1 MATFTQ
7 LDDDSIGALAAA
19 FGVGAVSSWGVIA
32 AGTINSNFWLE
43 AGGARWF
50 LRINEGKAEADV
62 RYEAELVAALAAAGV
77 PTPVPHRA
85 GDRPFALHD
94 GKHASLFPWVAGVHR
109 CQAGVAPADAS
120 AVGAALATLH
130 LAGAPLAA
138 EFPRDGIYTAAHIVD
153 RFESFRDSSD
163 AAVAAAVPILDA
175 ELAWLTE
182 RAATRDAAARGIIH
196 ADLFRDNVLFDDAG
210 SVAALIDFEQAC
222 VGSLAYDLA
231 VLLNAWCFGDD
242 FDPALSRAMV
252 DGYRAVRPLPPADR
266 EALYIECR
274 GAAARFAVTRITDV
288 HLQTTSSTKDF
299 RRYLA
304 RLARWQSASRAG
316 FARDLGLDLV

>member
-1 MATFTQ
+1 MHTLAEELIFQ
-7 LDDDSIGALAAA
+7 DS
-19 FGVGAVSSWGVIA
+19 F
-32 AGTINSNFWLE
+32 F
-43 AGGARWF
+43 R
-50 LRINEGKAEADV
+50 
-62 RYEAELVAALAAAGV
+62 
-77 PTPVPHRA
+77 
-85 GDRPFALHD
+85 
-94 GKHASLFPWVAGVHR
+94 
-109 CQAGVAPADAS
+109 S
-120 AVGAALATLH
+120 A
-130 LAGAPLAA
+130 
-138 EFPRDGIYTAAHIVD
+138 
-153 RFESFRDSSD
+153 RFEKL
-163 AAVAAAVPILDA
+163 P
-175 ELAWLTE
+175 
-182 RAATRDAAARGIIH
+182 RGPIH